1 MKASLLV
8 LSFFLATTLGFA
20 QHSKIEQALFNL
32 PDVQF
37 ERIKTPEGYES
48 AYELKVLQPLD
59 HKDASK
65 GYFYQRVYLNHVGF
79 DQVTTLVTE
88 GYNSSRNR
96 IYELSKLLGSNQIDV
111 EHRFYGESRKDSLE
125 YEFLTLEQATAD
137 LHHINQL
144 FRKIYSGKWV
154 STGISKGGQTTIY
167 YRYFYP
173 EDVAVSVPYVAPMTL
188 AFEDKRIY
196 HFLDTVGDDKCR
208 DAILQA
214 QLRMLKNRDQA
225 IENLKWYAVGA
236 DLTFEYHSL
245 AETFEFAVL
254 EFPFSF
260 WQWGGKCDEI
270 PSESTS
276 FDDFMEYFI
285 SVSGIDFFA
294 DDQVDHYMSHYYQAA
309 TQMGYYGYETND
321 LDGMIKALSS
331 KSNPHAAFT
340 PDKKKLKYDG
350 ALSKAASD
358 WLKKEG
364 NQFLYIYGGADTWT
378 ACGVPQSDD
387 VDAEWFV
394 LAGKDHGAARIR
406 NMSSEQQAIF
416 ISSLEKWLEIK
427 IENPF
432 LKNGK

>member
-1 MKASLLV
+1 MKKSVVILSMLCVSTLV
-8 LSFFLATTLGFA
+8 FG

-37 ERIKTPEGYES
+37 EQIKTPEGYES
-48 AYELKVLQPLD
+48 AYELRVLQPLD
-59 HKDASK
+59 HNDASK
-65 GYFYQRVYLNHVGF
+65 GHFYQRVYLNHAGF
-79 DQVTTLVTE
+79 DEVTTIVTE
-88 GYNSSRNR
+88 GYGSRRNSV
-96 IYELSKLLGSNQIDV
+96 YELSRLLGSNQIDV
-111 EHRFYGESRKDSLE
+111 EHRFYGKSRKDSLE
-125 YEFLTLEQATAD
+125 YDYLTLEQATAD

-173 EDVAVSVPYVAPMTL
+173 EDVDVSVPYVAPMTL
-188 AFEDKRIY
+188 GFEDKRIY
-196 HFLDTVGDDKCR
+196 HFLDTVGTKECR
-208 DAILQA
+208 EAILQA
-214 QLRMLKNRDQA
+214 QLRMLKNREKA

-236 DLTFEYHSL
+236 DLSFEYHSL
-245 AETFEFAVL
+245 EETFEFAVL
-254 EFPFSF
+254 EYPFSF
-260 WQWGGKCDEI
+260 WQWGAKCDEI

-276 FDDFMEYFI
+276 FDEFMEYFI

-309 TQMGYYGYETND
+309 TQMGYYGYETDN
-321 LDGMIKALSS
+321 LEGLIKTLPT

-340 PDKKKLKYDG
+340 PEKKKLKYDG
-350 ALSKAASD
+350 ALSKATAE

-378 ACGVPQSDD
+378 ACGVPETKG
-387 VDAEWFV
+387 VDAGWYV
-394 LAGKDHGAARIR
+394 LTGKDHGAARIR
-406 NMSSEQQAIF
+406 NMSSAQQAKF
-416 ISSLEKWLEIK
+416 IGSLEKWLEMK

-432 LKNGK
+432 LRKEK